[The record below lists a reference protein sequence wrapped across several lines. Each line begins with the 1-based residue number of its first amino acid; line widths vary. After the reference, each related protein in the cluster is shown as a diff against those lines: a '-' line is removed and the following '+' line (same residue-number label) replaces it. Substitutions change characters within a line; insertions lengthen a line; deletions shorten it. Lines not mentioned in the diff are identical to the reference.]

1 MSHFTTIKTEIYDL
15 DILTQTLRDLN
26 LDFKK
31 GGSIPGRERMNVD
44 ILVSMDCDSR
54 LGFKWNLER
63 KAYEIIAYEELTR
76 RGKVKDAMSRILNGY
91 AYRKVLH
98 ETRKR
103 GFALVQEERI
113 DSETTKLVLRKV
125 V

>member
-26 LDFKK
+26 LSFKK
-31 GGSIPGRERMNVD
+31 GGSIPGPQRLDVD
-44 ILVSMDCDSR
+44 IAVSINCR
-54 LGFKWNLER
+54 YCLGFRRNQEKR
-63 KAYEIIAYEELTR
+63 ASEIITSEELAR
-76 RGKVKDAMSRILNGY
+76 RGEFKETITRILNGY

-103 GFALVQEERI
+103 GFALIQEERI
-113 DSETTKLVLRKV
+113 DPETIKLVLRKV

>member
-15 DILTQTLRDLN
+15 DILIQTLRDLN
-26 LDFKK
+26 LSFTK
-31 GGSIPGRERMNVD
+31 GGSIPGPQRLDVD
-44 ILVSMDCDSR
+44 IAVSMDCRSCF
-54 LGFKWNLER
+54 GFKRNQEK
-63 KAYEIIAYEELTR
+63 KAYEIIASEELAR
-76 RGKVKDAMSRILNGY
+76 QGKVKETMSRVLNGY

-98 ETRKR
+98 ETRRR

-113 DSETTKLVLRKV
+113 DAETTKLVLRKV

>member
-15 DILTQTLRDLN
+15 DILIQTLRDLN
-26 LDFKK
+26 LSFKK
-31 GGSIPGRERMNVD
+31 GGSIPGPQRLDVD
-44 ILVSMDCDSR
+44 IAVSINCHYS
-54 LGFKWNLER
+54 LGFSRNQEK
-63 KAYEIIAYEELTR
+63 KAYEIITSEESAR
-76 RGKVKDAMSRILNGY
+76 RGDIKETISRIFNGY
-91 AYRKVLH
+91 AYLRVLH

-113 DSETTKLVLRKV
+113 QPGTIKLVLRRV

>member
-15 DILTQTLRDLN
+15 DILIQTLRDLN
-26 LDFKK
+26 LSFKK
-31 GGSIPGRERMNVD
+31 GGSIPGPQRLNVD
-44 ILVSMDCDSR
+44 IAVSINCHYC
-54 LGFKWNLER
+54 LGFSRNQEK
-63 KAYEIIAYEELTR
+63 KAYEIITDEEYAR
-76 RGKVKDAMSRILNGY
+76 RESVKEIISRILNGY

-98 ETRKR
+98 ETRRR

-113 DSETTKLVLRKV
+113 DAETTKLVLRKV

>member
-15 DILTQTLRDLN
+15 DILFQTLRDLN
-26 LDFKK
+26 LSFKK
-31 GGSIPGRERMNVD
+31 VGNIPGAQRQNVD
-44 ILVSMDCDSR
+44 IAVSVAPNHCLLFR
-54 LGFKWNLER
+54 RNEEK
-63 KAYEIIAYEELTR
+63 KAYEIVAFEELSR
-76 RGKVKDAMSRILNGY
+76 RREIKETINSILTGY

-103 GFALVQEERI
+103 GFALVLEERI
-113 DSETTKLVLRKV
+113 DAETTKLVLRKV